1 LQLFRWLATHAVAA
15 EYDLRRL
22 GWRLLDGDL
31 PPGQPAACPLLVCP
45 DGLPL
50 AVWLRLAGAAPAE
63 RRWMLMLG
71 VDDGQAR
78 ARLLRLGFGDV
89 LGSAAALAEVEAR
102 TLRLIA
108 QARTLPRE
116 RRIGA
121 LRLDLV
127 GREAFVAGRGAG
139 LHPREFALLWRLA
152 DQPGE
157 AVSAADLL
165 GDVWRLAF
173 RPETN
178 SLAVHVSRL
187 RAKLRLAGLD
197 GWIETLADGAYRLA
211 AEPPVCAPALPLPAS
226 GEFALDAYLRL
237 GKEEAGDRMQD
248 GRGAK
253 EKDSDH
259 AA

>member
-1 LQLFRWLATHAVAA
+1 MRLFRWLATQAVAA

-22 GWRLLDGDL
+22 GWRLLDGHVL
-31 PPGQPAACPLLVCP
+31 SGQSDPCPLLVCP

-50 AVWLRLAGAAPAE
+50 AVWLRLAGATPAE

-71 VDDGQAR
+71 VDDSQQR

-89 LGSAAALAEVEAR
+89 LGSAGTLAEVEMR
-102 TLRLIA
+102 TVRLVA
-108 QARTLPRE
+108 QARMLPRE
-116 RRIGA
+116 RRIGG

-152 DQPGE
+152 DQPGV
-157 AVSAADLL
+157 AVSVADLL

-187 RAKLRLAGLD
+187 RAKLRLVGLD
-197 GWIETLADGAYRLA
+197 GLIETLADGGYRLVM
-211 AEPPVCAPALPLPAS
+211 EPVAGGSALPLAC
-226 GEFALDAYLRL
+226 EFALDAYLRL
-237 GKEEAGDRMQD
+237 GKEGAGDRMQD
-248 GRGAK
+248 GRKAK

-259 AA
+259 AI